1 MITFIICLSLLI
13 SAYFIYGRI
22 LEKICGIDPAVA
34 VPSKTHYD
42 GVDYIPM
49 PMWKTFMIQLLNIA
63 GLGPF
68 FGAVLGAAYGP
79 VAFVWITLGSILIG
93 SVHDFVAGVMSVKCG
108 GVSLPEVVGKY
119 LGKGTLNFM
128 RGFSVVLMIIVG
140 AVFMSQPARLLAQH
154 FSGTAL
160 DAQAFAL
167 FDPFT
172 WIVLIFLGI
181 IVVYYIIATLL
192 PVDKIIGKFYPV
204 FGIAILFAA
213 LGVLFALLFNPE
225 SYPIPELTS
234 LKNMKASPEKFPIIP
249 MLLSTISCGA
259 ISGFHGTQSPL
270 MGRCLRNEKEC
281 RPVFMGAMIAEG
293 VIALVWAAMAMSFW
307 GGVEQLNAHIAEMGG
322 QAAIMIDEI
331 SAGVFGKGASILVVV
346 GVVACAIT
354 SGDTAFRS
362 ARLIVADF
370 MRLDQAPMRNRLLI
384 CVPLFAIGLSFVF
397 FVPFQIAWNS
407 MAWTNQMLAVITL
420 WAITAFLGSRGGKA
434 YLLALIPAMLM
445 TFVCSSYVFVAR
457 HMICLENR
465 AMAYG
470 IAAVITAVIT
480 ACVLRKIYNDRK
492 SNKTL

>member
-1 MITFIICLSLLI
+1 MITFLICLSLLI
-13 SAYFIYGRI
+13 AAYFIYGRI
-22 LEKICGIDPAVA
+22 LERVCGINPVAA

-42 GVDYIPM
+42 GVDYVPM
-49 PMWKTFMIQLLNIA
+49 PMWRTFMIQLLNIA

-79 VAFVWITLGSILIG
+79 IAFIWITLGSILIG

-119 LGKGTLNFM
+119 LGKGTLSFI
-128 RGFSVVLMIIVG
+128 RSFAVLLMIIVG
-140 AVFMSQPARLLAQH
+140 SVFMSQPARLLARH
-154 FSGTAL
+154 FSGSVL

-167 FDPFT
+167 FDPFS
-172 WIVLIFLGI
+172 WLVLIFLGI
-181 IVVYYIIATLL
+181 ILVYYIIATLL

-213 LGVLFALLFNPE
+213 LGVLVALLVAPDTYN
-225 SYPIPELTS
+225 IPELTS
-234 LKNMKASPEKFPIIP
+234 LKNMKASPETFPIIP

-270 MGRCLRNEKEC
+270 MGRCLRNEREC
-281 RPVFMGAMIAEG
+281 RPVFMGAMLAEG
-293 VIALVWAAMAMSFW
+293 VIALVWAAMAMCFW
-307 GGVEQLNAHIAEMGG
+307 GGVQQLNEHIAATGG

-331 SAGVFGKGASILVVV
+331 SAGVFGAGASILVLI
-346 GVVACAIT
+346 GVIACAIT

-370 MRLDQAPMRNRLLI
+370 VKLDQTPLRNRLLI
-384 CVPLFAIGLSFVF
+384 CIPLFAAGLAFVF

-407 MAWTNQMLAVITL
+407 MAWTNQILAVITL
-420 WAITAFLGSRGGKA
+420 WAITAFLARRGGKA
-434 YLLALIPAMLM
+434 YLIAMIPSMLM
-445 TFVCSSYVFVAR
+445 TFVCSSYVFVAK

-465 AMAYG
+465 ALAYG
-470 IAAVITAVIT
+470 IAAVITAVVTI
-480 ACVLRKIYNDRK
+480 CVLRKIASDKKN
-492 SNKTL
+492 NNPI